1 MNIQKSQ
8 DVYKITDTY
17 DNKSVTGTASVDTDN
32 NIVINLTI
40 DNENVCLNIF
50 PGQNTYGINAT
61 VGQLDSD
68 LMKYMIDVATNF
80 INE

>member
-1 MNIQKSQ
+1 
-8 DVYKITDTY
+8 VYKITDTY
-17 DNKSVTGTASVDTDN
+17 DNKSVTGTASVDSDN

-40 DNENVCLNIF
+40 DNENACLNIF
-50 PGQNTYGINAT
+50 PSQNTYGINAT
-61 VGQLDSD
+61 VEQLDSD

>member
-1 MNIQKSQ
+1 M
-8 DVYKITDTY
+8 YKITDTY
-17 DNKSVTGTASVDTDN
+17 DNKSVTGTASVDSDN

-61 VGQLDSD
+61 VEQLDSD

>member
-17 DNKSVTGTASVDTDN
+17 NNKSVTGTASVDSDN

-40 DNENVCLNIF
+40 DDEDMCLNVF
-50 PGQNTYGINAT
+50 PNQNTYGINAT
-61 VGQLDSD
+61 VKQFNADTI
-68 LMKYMIDVATNF
+68 KYMIDVATNF